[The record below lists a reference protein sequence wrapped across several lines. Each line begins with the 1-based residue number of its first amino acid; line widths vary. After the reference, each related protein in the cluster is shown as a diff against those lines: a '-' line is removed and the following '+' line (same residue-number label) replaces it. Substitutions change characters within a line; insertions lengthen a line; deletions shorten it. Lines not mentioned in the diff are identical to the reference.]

1 VTARASSGV
10 SESIHPAWAQ
20 KKIEEEEL
28 SSRRSVTSSSG
39 TSETKSRTSGRGN
52 LRGNDARRD
61 REVDDEDEV
70 AAVARRSRCCGV
82 IWTSA
87 QAALLLDRS
96 THPPRPLPRL
106 IPKIKTKINARVW
119 YVYNEVK
126 AKNWAKFIR
135 AHSRALSDGTGGIST
150 AQAFHR
156 R

>member
-1 VTARASSGV
+1 MTALASSGV

-28 SSRRSVTSSSG
+28 SSRRSVTSSSSG
-39 TSETKSRTSGRGN
+39 TSEAKSRTSGRGN
-52 LRGNDARRD
+52 LRGNDDRRD

-87 QAALLLDRS
+87 QAASDQHTL
-96 THPPRPLPRL
+96 PRPLASSSQD
-106 IPKIKTKINARVW
+106 TRVW